1 MTGYD
6 FVQYLLDTFG
16 AIVLAAVLMAF
27 FAYKVLEKY
36 VHTKFDQRLG
46 DLEREFQESVV
57 NINSYHAISKET
69 LGRAFQKK
77 IEVYEQLLESVNKR
91 ARFINE
97 NPVHDEPDSEEDYLS
112 CFLSII
118 TIIENNSLYITSDL
132 ASKYDSWYQSAKP
145 YIKASND
152 SEYEE
157 WQHSFGTDEDREAAY
172 YAGLPDKL
180 TMMQETETEF
190 QDLLKCIDQDIR
202 DIRSSLERP
211 MSPELVRSNR
221 SKKPRHK
228 ELEFGE

>member
-91 ARFINE
+91 ARFI
-97 NPVHDEPDSEEDYLS
+97 
-112 CFLSII
+112 
-118 TIIENNSLYITSDL
+118 
-132 ASKYDSWYQSAKP
+132 
-145 YIKASND
+145 
-152 SEYEE
+152 
-157 WQHSFGTDEDREAAY
+157 
-172 YAGLPDKL
+172 
-180 TMMQETETEF
+180 
-190 QDLLKCIDQDIR
+190 
-202 DIRSSLERP
+202 
-211 MSPELVRSNR
+211 LVS
-221 SKKPRHK
+221 
-228 ELEFGE
+228 